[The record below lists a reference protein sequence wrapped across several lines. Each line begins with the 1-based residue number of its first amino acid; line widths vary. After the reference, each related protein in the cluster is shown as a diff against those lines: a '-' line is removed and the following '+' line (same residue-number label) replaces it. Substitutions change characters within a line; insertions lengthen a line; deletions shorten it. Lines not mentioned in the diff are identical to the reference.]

1 MTATKSKLK
10 AFFNAYVAA
19 ALWSSGD
26 EKGDPLDSR
35 YSRSDIAQEALDV
48 MEADC
53 RKFFAENE
61 ECQTDPD
68 SAGHDFWLT
77 RNHHGAGFW
86 DGDWEEETG
95 EKLTKASHRFG
106 ESTLYVGDD
115 NQLYVC

>member
-1 MTATKSKLK
+1 MITATKKVDCFI
-10 AFFNAYVAA
+10 AAYVHA
-19 ALWSSGD
+19 ALWSSAD
-26 EKGDPLDSR
+26 DKGNHLDSN
-35 YSRSDIAQEALDV
+35 YSKFDIAPEAMDK

-61 ECQTDPD
+61 ECQLDPN

-86 DGDWEEETG
+86 DGDWEEEMG
-95 EKLTKASHRFG
+95 EKLTKASHKAG

-115 NQLYVC
+115 GLLYIS